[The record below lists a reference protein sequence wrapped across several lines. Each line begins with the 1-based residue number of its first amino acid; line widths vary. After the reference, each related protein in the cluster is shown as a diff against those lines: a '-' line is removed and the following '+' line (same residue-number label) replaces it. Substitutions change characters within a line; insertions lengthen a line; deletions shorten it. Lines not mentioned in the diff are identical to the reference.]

1 MRKKLTLPTDIYHV
15 FYLSLLL
22 LDRVTVRVHLK
33 DNADMKRGKQ
43 VCRILKDIRRQIADA
58 NNIEFVTEDCQ
69 YKGDCLGTCPKCE
82 AEVRYLEQQL
92 SEKRALGKAVSLLGI
107 SLGLSA
113 LPAMA
118 SENRTNELQIVEKPD
133 TIQVSDSAVCNDWDE
148 IKGIIIDEDDPDSLN
163 LAQFPDT
170 LVKTTQVADTVTN
183 AVEDID
189 EDAIFGMVE
198 SMPEFPDGG
207 MAGLMKFIKDNL
219 RWPENAPECTQG
231 RVTVQFT
238 INEEGCATDPKI
250 IRTLGP
256 EFDKEAL
263 RLIKI
268 MPKWRPGLLR
278 GKPAKMKYII
288 PVNFGRE

>member
-1 MRKKLTLPTDIYHV
+1 
-15 FYLSLLL
+15 
-22 LDRVTVRVHLK
+22 
-33 DNADMKRGKQ
+33 MKRGKQ